1 MICLIPVIVR
11 SKLKAYIVNQ
21 CWLIAARKIVA
32 HSLAIFWQSAYC
44 NFKTRVHRT
53 RSSKFREKSRGC
65 IFYIFVV
72 RQLNQL
78 YIHSQ
83 HSCIFISSDK
93 LWCDFINIE
102 LRLLEYDFSYLSCF
116 RVIIFEAYFTKAT
129 STPIKKCFVRVF
141 LLRENNLIYV
151 YAFRYTT
158 QDISPFI
165 DFVFN
170 FHSL

>member
-1 MICLIPVIVR
+1 MPAIVR

-21 CWLIAARKIVA
+21 CWLIAAKKIVA

-83 HSCIFISSDK
+83 HSCIFISSNIWNK
-93 LWCDFINIE
+93 WMIWSNWFHFIIIE

-129 STPIKKCFVRVF
+129 STPIKKC
-141 LLRENNLIYV
+141 L
-151 YAFRYTT
+151 
-158 QDISPFI
+158 
-165 DFVFN
+165 
-170 FHSL
+170 